1 MQILGCDIFRH
12 ASRWYSCIVD
22 YYTGYPWVK
31 AVKNQESDTV
41 IQHCQSVCN
50 QFGYPMEV
58 VSDRGLQYASSE
70 FHEIS
75 LKFNII
81 YKPGPLTLS
90 GKNGRCENA
99 IGRLKRLLEKSK
111 EEEMPMEDILL
122 SIRETPQDANTHSLY
137 ELMFHRKVKLDLPSI
152 PLSLFDS
159 TNSINAGHR
168 SVKQAERTNE
178 GKNRG
183 EPQRLEQ
190 HHTIM
195 FMKKPQE
202 KKAR

>member
-1 MQILGCDIFRH
+1 MGER
-12 ASRWYSCIVD
+12 
-22 YYTGYPWVK
+22 TMG
-31 AVKNQESDTV
+31 VKNQESDTV

-111 EEEMPMEDILL
+111 EEEMSMEDILL
-122 SIRETPQDANTHSLY
+122 SIRETPQDANTPSLY
-137 ELMFHRKVKLDLPSI
+137 ELMFHGKVKSDLPSI
-152 PLSLFDS
+152 PQP
-159 TNSINAGHR
+159 
-168 SVKQAERTNE
+168 V
-178 GKNRG
+178 
-183 EPQRLEQ
+183 
-190 HHTIM
+190 
-195 FMKKPQE
+195 
-202 KKAR
+202 